1 MQRVVA
7 SLLIALV
14 GLMALIPQALCPC
27 AQRGRAEAAQA
38 REAGRPVQTEACC
51 PLCAQLELQLQRR
64 AAVALA
70 SGLTPPREAPP
81 VCPCCEVNGSGKYL
95 LQPGGVIRP
104 EPDAPL
110 SLLAAVPM
118 SPAVELHPHSRAEA
132 RVGDEAPDEA
142 PPAERRAGVVLL
154 I

>member
-7 SLLIALV
+7 SFLIALV

-38 REAGRPVQTEACC
+38 REAGRPVEAQACC
-51 PLCAQLELQLQRR
+51 PLCAQRQLPQR

-70 SGLTPPREAPP
+70 SGVVRPPEAPP
-81 VCPCCEVNGSGKYL
+81 VCPCCEVNGGGKYL
-95 LQPGGVIRP
+95 LQLGGVIRP
-104 EPDAPL
+104 EPAAPL
-110 SLLAAVPM
+110 SLLAALPV
-118 SPAVELHPHSRAEA
+118 SPALDVLPRACA
-132 RVGDEAPDEA
+132 QACVGDHEPDEA

>member
-1 MQRVVA
+1 M
-7 SLLIALV
+7 
-14 GLMALIPQALCPC
+14 
-27 AQRGRAEAAQA
+27 EAK
-38 REAGRPVQTEACC
+38 ACC
-51 PLCAQLELQLQRR
+51 PLCAQLELQLQRK

-70 SGLTPPREAPP
+70 SGVELGRKALPREAPP

-95 LQPGGVIRP
+95 LQLGGVIRP

-110 SLLAAVPM
+110 SLLAAVPL
-118 SPAVELHPHSRAEA
+118 SPAFDLLPLSRALA
-132 RVGDEAPDEA
+132 CVGDEAPDEA